1 MTTEL
6 RAAVRDA
13 ARLLAEAGVPSPD
26 HDARALAEHVLGVDS
41 LVLAPEPGPDFAAAY
56 ADVVA
61 RRASREPLQH
71 IVGWTGFRHLRLS
84 VRPGV
89 FVPRPETEQVV
100 EVAIAELLA
109 TPERAVA
116 VDLCCGAGGIAV
128 SLATET
134 TARVVAVDAAPAAV
148 QLTADNATACRARLR
163 VQLGDV
169 RDPLLLRE
177 LAGEVDVVVANP
189 PYIPPGAVPVDPEV
203 RDHDPALALYGGGPD
218 GLELPRAVAAAA
230 ARLLRDGGLL
240 VMEHADV
247 QGAAA
252 RAMVTA
258 TGAFE
263 GARTLPDLAGR
274 DRMVVARRVER
285 TRREVAP

>member
-1 MTTEL
+1 MATTL
-6 RAAVRDA
+6 RQAVGDA
-13 ARLLAEAGVPSPD
+13 ARVLAAAGVPSPD
-26 HDARALAEHVLGVDS
+26 HDARALAEHVLGVET
-41 LVLAPEPGPDFAAAY
+41 LVLAPDPGPGFAAAY

-61 RRASREPLQH
+61 RRAAREPLQH
-71 IVGWTGFRHLRLS
+71 IVGWTAFRHLRLT

-100 EVAIAELLA
+100 EVAIAELRGV
-109 TPERAVA
+109 PERPIA
-116 VDLCCGAGGIAV
+116 VDLCCGAGGIAI

-134 TARVVAVDAAPAAV
+134 AARVIAVDAAPEAV
-148 QLTADNATACRARLR
+148 QLTADNAAACRAHLR

-169 RDPLLLRE
+169 RAAGLLRE
-177 LAGEVDVVVANP
+177 LDGAVDVVVANP

-203 RDHDPALALYGGGPD
+203 RDHDPELALYGGGPD
-218 GLELPRAVAAAA
+218 GLELPRAVAALA
-230 ARLLRDGGLL
+230 ARLLREGGLL

-285 TRREVAP
+285 SRRPVAP